1 MARGARLNAPP
12 MSPEAQ
18 AYDQQVRDQAAE
30 RVRSIAS
37 QQAPIPQY
45 AHAAYLGGGLADWAS
60 GQPDPTWAG
69 QATMTGYTPGG
80 QSPAS
85 SPYAGGTMWDSPTG
99 ASASGGSGAGF
110 FSDLTNIFGNPAA
123 QANDPVS
130 NPPVWFQPQQ
140 YIPPTLHDQ
149 GMQMA
154 PMMNNWLMG
163 GFFNALPN
171 AVQATNDAW
180 AQQSNI
186 NARNSL
192 LQQML
197 QMFGNFGNNQGGGF
211 HDTASRQ
218 RAGGG
223 TYTTSVDAGGL
234 NPNEATAAVNALNNS
249 HPNTNTQHGDL
260 RRTLAS
266 QSANNLNRGL
276 SQMYAN
282 QQGNME
288 AARASEGQGLASWN
302 ANNNLRK
309 NAQQMQVWNSVLGAF
324 ANPRLR

>member
-1 MARGARLNAPP
+1 MGNWFSNAWDLVRQAPAAARDYG
-12 MSPEAQ
+12 E
-18 AYDQQVRDQAAE
+18 QAA
-30 RVRSIAS
+30 RSIIN
-37 QQAPIPQY
+37 QQAPIRKEASAPEDGVGKITWD
-45 AHAAYLGGGLADWAS
+45 APADTPAGFFGGSTPAAEQNPNSWFGIPLS
-60 GQPDPTWAG
+60 
-69 QATMTGYTPGG
+69 
-80 QSPAS
+80 
-85 SPYAGGTMWDSPTG
+85 GGTTS
-99 ASASGGSGAGF
+99 SGGNAGSGF